1 MEVRLFRR
9 DETDLLQLSID
20 TLWAKNHVL
29 SRDKQ
34 LLNYMF
40 YDNPVSQEIF
50 GEENYGFLGTWLD
63 GRPIGLMGLMAF
75 DLNVK
80 GMKKFGFAPTNW
92 IVPPEYRHTGAGLL
106 LMREMFKW
114 NPSVVLNLGITSNV
128 ARMYTGMGGYHVLPD
143 VPRWIGLLQKRKTAE
158 MLLNGDVKFLRFYQE
173 ITAVYNQTTYHVERR
188 FDPERWNAC
197 YWATFAK
204 RSIGFARG
212 ASFINW
218 RYFQHPSFTY
228 QLFTCMDDK
237 GNYQGLMVLRIES
250 ILGGQAKIGRL
261 VEFMANDQ
269 DSAIC
274 LANKVVEIGNEN
286 ELLFIDFY
294 CFSSISSWGL
304 ESVGFKRVLKS
315 ESDKLVVPTRFQ
327 PIDLETTHMMA
338 ALYVSKDVQKKIS
351 LIDDQAWYIT
361 KGDADQDRPN

>member
-20 TLWAKNHVL
+20 QLWAKNHVL

-40 YDNPVSQEIF
+40 YDNPVSREIF
-50 GEENYGFLGTWLD
+50 GEDHYGFLGVWLD

-75 DLNVK
+75 DLNVR
-80 GMKKFGFAPTNW
+80 GVKKFGFAPTNW
-92 IVPPEYRHTGAGLL
+92 IVPPEYRQTGAGLL

-114 NPSVVLNLGITSNV
+114 NPSVVLNLGINPNV
-128 ARMYTGMGGYHVLPD
+128 ARMYSGMGGYNVLPD
-143 VPRWIGLLQKRKTAE
+143 VPRWIGLLQKNKTTE
-158 MLLNGDVKFLRFYQE
+158 LLLKGDESFLRYYRE
-173 ITAVYNQTTYHVERR
+173 ISAFSNPTSYRAIGEFN
-188 FDPERWNAC
+188 PERWDQC
-197 YWATFAK
+197 YWTTFAK
-204 RSIGFARG
+204 RSNGFARD
-212 ASFINW
+212 ASFIDW
-218 RYFQHPSFTY
+218 RYLQHPSFTY
-228 QLFTCMDDK
+228 QVYTCTDTK
-237 GNYQGLMVLRIES
+237 GDYQGLIVIRIEN

-261 VEFMANDQ
+261 VEFIANNQ

-274 LANKVVEIGNEN
+274 LANQVVEIGKEN

-304 ESVGFKRVLKS
+304 ESVGFKRVIKS
-315 ESDKLVVPTRFQ
+315 ESDKIVVPTRFQ
-327 PIDLETTHMMA
+327 PIDLEVTHMMA
-338 ALYVSKDVQKKIS
+338 ALYVSKDLQKKIS
-351 LIDDQAWYIT
+351 LIDDQSWYIT